1 LGGGDVQGVNRSRRS
16 STTALSIRPAAA
28 AALLSGDPRQETKMD
43 ANVGVD
49 SDAILSDVGG
59 DEGTTA
65 TAAAGSSSCACCSV
79 RLVCG
84 GTIAGL
90 AFGISVS
97 FGLFVTPIT
106 SDLGIRREV
115 ISLAVGCSM
124 LVNGRHGIF
133 VTVLLGALL
142 TAAGLG
148 ATSIGRDAWVFCLTI
163 PFTGFAEASASP
175 GVILGAVGRLYDDE
189 HVRSRAMGASSAL
202 QSCGAVMV
210 PPLIGLALELVG
222 HWSTAFRIVAG
233 VALL

>member
-1 LGGGDVQGVNRSRRS
+1 
-16 STTALSIRPAAA
+16 
-28 AALLSGDPRQETKMD
+28 MD

-106 SDLGIRREV
+106 SDLGIWREV

-124 LVNGRHGIF
+124 LVNGQRQRSPRHLRHRAARGAADGRRAGCHLDWARCLGLLSHHSFHRLRRGIG
-133 VTVLLGALL
+133 VARGDPRGGMEALRRRAREIEGDGCLVRAAVLRCRDGA
-142 TAAGLG
+142 AADRVG
-148 ATSIGRDAWVFCLTI
+148 AGARRALVHGGQDCRGGGAAVS
-163 PFTGFAEASASP
+163 SP
-175 GVILGAVGRLYDDE
+175 GRFYL
-189 HVRSRAMGASSAL
+189 
-202 QSCGAVMV
+202 
-210 PPLIGLALELVG
+210 
-222 HWSTAFRIVAG
+222 
-233 VALL
+233 

>member
-1 LGGGDVQGVNRSRRS
+1 MAG
-16 STTALSIRPAAA
+16 
-28 AALLSGDPRQETKMD
+28 SGTKMD

-124 LVNGRHGIF
+124 LVNGAASIFWGRINDRHGIF

-148 ATSIGRDAWVFCLTI
+148 ATSMGRDAWVFCLTI

-189 HVRSRAMGASSAL
+189 HVRSKAMGASSAL